1 MSILSSIVSKTV
13 SNAVKNAS
21 SAAKAVASSKSSS
34 SSSTDSNR
42 NTALAGQS
50 VKEGQYTVT
59 YDDRGYV
66 VRKTKD
72 GGASATSTVKTTH
85 ANDSADHQAAYD
97 AAQRG
102 DWDAVGTYINKIGM
116 AGGTDS
122 NGNYDMGAANQYLK
136 ELSDEFKY
144 NAKDYYDK
152 KYEETY
158 SPTSSGSVSS
168 VTGSKAYPSQVVQNP
183 RQEITAQKPMTSES
197 ADDSV
202 AKYLQDMYNARIAAD
217 RAALKSTYE
226 QNIADSEAQDDL
238 ISSTFQKQKNQTA
251 AQNDLQRMQMNEF
264 GIMRGLNT
272 GTSGQMALS
281 QNVALQGSLA
291 KLSAQE
297 AQSLSENALT
307 RQKLT
312 AAYKSA
318 IDQAESEGKYQLAS
332 ALYQEYVRQ
341 DELSR
346 QEAAAAQ
353 EQANWEAK
361 FDYQKQQD
369 ALADATARAELLAGF
384 GDFSGYKALG
394 YSDAQIAIM
403 QNAYNAKYG
412 VPSTGTPAAR
422 TPVRTGGYDNG
433 NLSDAEVKALQRFY
447 GTSAD
452 GMWGANSSA
461 SAGGIGADAAYAK
474 ATSGLS
480 DFAKMVLSNL
490 IDSVNRNGSLT
501 SSQKSTLMSYV
512 AGHQLTNDEANTIL
526 NFVS

>member
-1 MSILSSIVSKTV
+1 MSLLSSIVSKTV
-13 SNAVKNAS
+13 SNSVKNAY

-34 SSSTDSNR
+34 SSSTNSNR

-152 KYEETY
+152 KYAESY
-158 SPTSSGSVSS
+158 SPTSSETVSS
-168 VTGSKAYPSQVVQNP
+168 VTGSAGVSGQQNPEVSKSYPSQVVQNP
-183 RQEITAQKPMTSES
+183 RQEITVKTPMVSES
-197 ADDSV
+197 SDDSV

-291 KLSAQE
+291 QLSAQE

-341 DELSR
+341 DELAR

-403 QNAYNAKYG
+403 KNAYNAQYG
-412 VPSTGTPAAR
+412 VPSTSTPAAR
-422 TPVRTGGYDNG
+422 KPASTGGYN
-433 NLSDAEVKALQRFY
+433 
-447 GTSAD
+447 
-452 GMWGANSSA
+452 
-461 SAGGIGADAAYAK
+461 
-474 ATSGLS
+474 
-480 DFAKMVLSNL
+480 
-490 IDSVNRNGSLT
+490 NGSLT
-501 SSQKSTLMSYV
+501 TSQVMMLQQDINKYLPDGQKIAVDGKWGAKTKAA
-512 AGHQLTNDEANTIL
+512 AGGYTADEYAKVYYKQN
-526 NFVS
+526 SWSGRSDR